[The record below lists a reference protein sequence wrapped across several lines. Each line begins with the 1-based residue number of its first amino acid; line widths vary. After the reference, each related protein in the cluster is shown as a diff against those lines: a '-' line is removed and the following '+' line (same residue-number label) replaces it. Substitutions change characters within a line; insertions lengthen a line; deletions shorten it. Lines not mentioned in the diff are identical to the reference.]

1 MDKEISK
8 VELYYFTNDKDLQ
21 VASRVNLEV
30 SFNSKKI
37 ESITDTGI
45 QQILFHHLAN
55 YSENTDGKSIE
66 HPELAF
72 SPEGIE
78 TMNKN
83 IIELNN
89 GKQHQP
95 ILKVR
100 TYEPMGN
107 KFNVGTTGNKI
118 NKYVEAAKG
127 TNLFFAI
134 YADDEGKRSYETIQ
148 LNIVIE
154 RLKQGLNEVPET
166 NEKGDKLVFHL
177 SPNDLVYVLSE
188 EEILSGFNR
197 DSIVNSDR
205 IYKMVSCTE
214 RECHFVPCHVATPIL
229 KTIELGSNN
238 KSERTW
244 SGQMI
249 KQSCIKLK
257 VDRLGNIS
265 IE

>member
-8 VELYYFTNDKDLQ
+8 VELYYFTNDKDVQ
-21 VASRVNLEV
+21 VASRVNLDQ
-30 SFNSKKI
+30 SFNCKKI
-37 ESITDTGI
+37 DSVTDTGI
-45 QQILFHHLAN
+45 QQILFNHLTHFD
-55 YSENTDGKSIE
+55 ENKDGKNIE

-72 SPEGIE
+72 SPEGID
-78 TMNKN
+78 TMNKC
-83 IIELNN
+83 IASLNN

-107 KFNVGTTGNKI
+107 KFNVGITGNKI

-154 RLKQGLNEVPET
+154 RLKQGLTEVPEI

-177 SPNDLVYVLSE
+177 SPNDLVYVLNE
-188 EEILSGFNR
+188 EEILNGFNKS
-197 DSIVNSDR
+197 SIRNTDT
-205 IYKMVSCTE
+205 IYKMVSSSGTQCF
-214 RECHFVPCHVATPIL
+214 FVPNNVSVPIIQ
-229 KTIELGSNN
+229 TTELGANN

-244 SGQMI
+244 SGEMI
-249 KQSCIKLK
+249 KQFCIKLK

-265 IE
+265 I